1 MLAND
6 SIRCKNPGHCP
17 NHPVKHEPPQ
27 ALELHIDTAQATEVS
42 IDTVEAFVEQPK
54 KVKVLTAFD
63 TISVNNVSLFHE
75 PTYTPVLIHNVS
87 KKPEIVEPM
96 QYDILINAG
105 LFTFMLGLTAK
116 YVVSCGGAWL
126 NLFNELKKEIAA

>member
-6 SIRCKNPGHCP
+6 SIKCKNPGNCL
-17 NHPVKHEPPQ
+17 NHPVKHNTPQ
-27 ALELHIDTAQATEVS
+27 ALELHSDTVQAVEVS
-42 IDTVEAFVEQPK
+42 IDTIQAFVEQPK

-63 TISVNNVSLFHE
+63 TISVNNVSLFYE

-87 KKPEIVEPM
+87 KQPEMVEPM
-96 QYDILINAG
+96 QYDILINAA

-116 YVVSCGGAWL
+116 YMLSCGGAWV